1 MTGYRVTTRGRYKCS
16 FCDHPSYKRMGG
28 VLGHIR
34 DKHELQLANAT
45 IEEMRGKIDQ
55 LKNQPPKIVEKERI
69 VYRDPPKTEKK
80 KEYWYVRNYGLEGI
94 YCTACKQVQTGVGI
108 PVGQTIENTPHSC
121 GNRTLLPVVEVR

>member
-34 DKHELQLANAT
+34 DKHELELANAT

-55 LKNQPPKIVEKERI
+55 LKNRPPKIVEKERI
-69 VYRDPPKTEKK
+69 VYRDAPKPAPAK
-80 KEYWYVRNYGLEGI
+80 KEYWYP
-94 YCTACKQVQTGVGI
+94 TGVYCSTCKVAMSNAGI
-108 PVGQTIENTPHSC
+108 PRGQTIDNTPHSVC
-121 GNRTLLPVVEVR
+121 GTRSLLLITEFQ